1 MNIRDLE
8 IPIIQAPIEATV
20 ELAATVSATGAIGSF
35 QGTWVKPDIAAG
47 IVESVSSSTKNPFFV
62 NFVLSFEPYAFD
74 AVIEA
79 GVPAVTFSWGH
90 APELIGRAHRNNV
103 AVGVQVGT
111 ARGAKIALS
120 QGADFLICQGV
131 EAGGHVQST
140 IALATLLPQV
150 LSISGDIPVFAAG
163 GLATGADI
171 AWALGM
177 GASGVMLGTRFVA
190 TRESKAHQHYKEF
203 IVASSGTDSVYTLCF
218 DGGWSQVAHRVIRNA
233 TLNMWEDAG
242 CPIVGKRPGEGDIV
256 ARGETQNQ
264 IKRYDHDTPMQTFT
278 DGDADEWC
286 LYAGTS
292 CEGVK
297 DIPGA
302 SELIHRLWADCQ
314 DEHSAL

>member
-8 IPIIQAPIEATV
+8 IPIIQAPIEASI
-20 ELAATVSATGAIGSF
+20 ELAATVSGTGAIGSF
-35 QGTWVKPDIAAG
+35 QGTWVKPNIAAG
-47 IVESVSSSTKNPFFV
+47 IVDGVSSKTKNPFIV

-79 GVPAVTFSWGH
+79 GAPAVTFSWGH
-90 APELIGRAHRNNV
+90 APELIDRAHRNNV
-103 AVGVQVGT
+103 AAGVQIGT

-140 IALATLLPQV
+140 IALETLLPQV
-150 LSISGDIPVFAAG
+150 LSISGDVPVFAAG
-163 GLATGADI
+163 GLAAGNDI
-171 AWALGM
+171 AWALSL
-177 GASGVMLGTRFVA
+177 GATGVMLGTRFVA
-190 TRESKAHQHYKEF
+190 TKESEAHQQYKEF
-203 IVASSGTDSVYTLCF
+203 IVASSGADSVYTLCF
-218 DGGWSQVAHRVIRNA
+218 DGGWSLVAHRVLRNA

-256 ARGETQNQ
+256 ARGKSQNQ
-264 IKRYDHDTPMQTFT
+264 IKRYDHYTPMQSIT
-278 DGDADEWC
+278 DGDANEWC

-297 DIPGA
+297 DIPSA
-302 SELIHRLWADCQ
+302 SELIHRLWTDCQ
-314 DEHSAL
+314 DEYSAL